1 MELREKM
8 IRFRAENNMSQKDF
22 AKLCKLTVQTIHYV
36 EKGLQNPTDLTRT
49 KIELAMKKNEKGGE

>member
-1 MELREKM
+1 MGLREDM

-36 EKGLQNPTDLTRT
+36 EKGLQNPTDLTRA
-49 KIELAMKKNEKGGE
+49 KIELAMKKKRGE